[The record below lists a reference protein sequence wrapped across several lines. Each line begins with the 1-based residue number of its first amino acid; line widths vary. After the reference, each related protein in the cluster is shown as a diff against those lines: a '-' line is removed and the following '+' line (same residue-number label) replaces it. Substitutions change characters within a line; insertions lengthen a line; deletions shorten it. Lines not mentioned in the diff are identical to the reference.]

1 MIETEHEMTRSE
13 LFELMIH
20 VRQMRFA
27 MHKILEVAEQD
38 GVGMSHGFCDK
49 YPFHMSFDELL
60 HEVIEWESEIDRK
73 HREACNYSLPEKS

>member
-1 MIETEHEMTRSE
+1 MIDTEYQMTRSQ

-38 GVGMSHGFCDK
+38 EVGMSEGFCDK
-49 YPFHMSFDELL
+49 YPFDMSFDELL
-60 HEVIEWESEIDRK
+60 QGVINWEFAIDEK
-73 HREACNYSLPEKS
+73 HRKSAGY

>member
-1 MIETEHEMTRSE
+1 MIDTEYEMTRSQ

-38 GVGMSHGFCDK
+38 EVGMSHGFCDK
-49 YPFHMSFDELL
+49 YPFDMSFDELL
-60 HEVIEWESEIDRK
+60 QGVINWELAIDEK
-73 HREACNYSLPEKS
+73 HRKSAGY